1 MTQGERGR
9 TVPFEGAEI
18 KSLLEKYLPL
28 ICRLSTGGERQEL
41 NDLARKLYISLW
53 RPVDSFASPGSTIFI
68 RSGGVLNG
76 FPFESLQDNGAYVGQ
91 RFKVRYLAVSASA
104 GSAST
109 PPPLA
114 PGRGLIYAPIN
125 RRGLEVQ
132 KLDSACVEARQI
144 PTLVKSVQWTVRTG
158 EHANKAQYFRDVSEP
173 FSVLHIA
180 THGIADPES
189 GAIGLVF
196 RKPPSDNATERAGI
210 ELLSPTEVR
219 RMSLRGR
226 LVVLSA
232 CDSGLEPARA
242 MSDME
247 SVGDAFLTAGVGEVI
262 AARWKIDD
270 MATLAF
276 MKSFYESLGRGRDT
290 ASALRSARASMIHSP
305 YLPFQHPHFWSPFVS
320 LTSTVV
326 S

>member
-1 MTQGERGR
+1 
-9 TVPFEGAEI
+9 
-18 KSLLEKYLPL
+18 
-28 ICRLSTGGERQEL
+28 
-41 NDLARKLYISLW
+41 
-53 RPVDSFASPGSTIFI
+53 
-68 RSGGVLNG
+68 
-76 FPFESLQDNGAYVGQ
+76 
-91 RFKVRYLAVSASA
+91 
-104 GSAST
+104 
-109 PPPLA
+109 
-114 PGRGLIYAPIN
+114 
-125 RRGLEVQ
+125 
-132 KLDSACVEARQI
+132 
-144 PTLVKSVQWTVRTG
+144 
-158 EHANKAQYFRDVSEP
+158 
-173 FSVLHIA
+173 
-180 THGIADPES
+180 
-189 GAIGLVF
+189 
-196 RKPPSDNATERAGI
+196 
-210 ELLSPTEVR
+210 
-219 RMSLRGR
+219 MSLRGR